1 MLIQRTLTAICLIA
15 MLMAAI
21 FYMDIVYFQGLF
33 GVLFLIGAYE
43 WFRLILNVQ
52 PQAKVTAYLFAF
64 LFSSLMLASFVVA
77 PQVYIQP
84 VLILTSLFWLTM
96 LIWVV
101 RYPCGQACLQ
111 QYPVLLA
118 VIGLWMLLPCWFC
131 LNYLKLYQSS
141 LVGNLGQQL
150 IAVVFLITI
159 SADTGAYFAGKTWG
173 KHLLIRNVS
182 PKKTW
187 EGFAGGLALTLV
199 LVTGFWMQL
208 GLPIVQGVLMIAVTA
223 VASVFGDLVE
233 SMFKRQANMKD
244 SGSVLPG
251 HGGVLDRIDSLLA
264 ALPIFTLL
272 VILQGI

>member
-1 MLIQRTLTAICLIA
+1 VLIQRTLTAIFLIT

-52 PQAKVTAYLFAF
+52 PQAKMTAFLFVF
-64 LFSSLMLASFVVA
+64 LFSSSMLASFFVA

-84 VLILTSLFWLTM
+84 VLILTSLFWLAM
-96 LIWVV
+96 FIWVAL
-101 RYPCGQACLQ
+101 YPCGQACLQ
-111 QYPVLLA
+111 QYPMLLA

-131 LNYLKLYQSS
+131 LNYLKLYQTS
-141 LVGNLGQQL
+141 LLENLGQQL
-150 IAVVFLITI
+150 IAMVFLITI
-159 SADTGAYFAGKTWG
+159 AADTGAYFVGKTWG

-187 EGFAGGLALTLV
+187 EGCAGGLALTLV
-199 LVTGFWMQL
+199 LVSVVWMQL
-208 GLPIVQGVLMIAVTA
+208 GLPIVQGVLIIAVTA

-233 SMFKRQANMKD
+233 SMFKRQAKMKD

-264 ALPIFTLL
+264 AMPIFTLL